1 ARTAPLA
8 ADTTTEAT
16 AAEATP
22 TGNEVVDLAFGDVRL
37 ELVQRGRR
45 IRPVEATDRHD
56 RLAAGELVARRVVRI
71 HRRGGPAVVT
81 GVGLQQRVQRGVGL
95 AGVQEPA
102 SRSPT
107 LAAPGSGTEARETAA
122 RARAAGRAGEGPAGA
137 PGEGS
142 AAGARERP
150 GTGKAAAAPAAA
162 QPTGEAASAAAGEAA
177 AGTAEAAGGR
187 GRHRGNGAV
196 MRGGR

>member
-102 SRSPT
+102 SGSPT
-107 LAAPGSGTEARETAA
+107 LAAPGSGTEAWEPAA
-122 RARAAGRAGEGPAGA
+122 RARAAARAGEGPAGA

-142 AAGARERP
+142 GAGARERP
-150 GTGKAAAAPAAA
+150 GTGEPTGACPAAA
-162 QPTGEAASAAAGEAA
+162 QATGEAASAP
-177 AGTAEAAGGR
+177 
-187 GRHRGNGAV
+187 
-196 MRGGR
+196 